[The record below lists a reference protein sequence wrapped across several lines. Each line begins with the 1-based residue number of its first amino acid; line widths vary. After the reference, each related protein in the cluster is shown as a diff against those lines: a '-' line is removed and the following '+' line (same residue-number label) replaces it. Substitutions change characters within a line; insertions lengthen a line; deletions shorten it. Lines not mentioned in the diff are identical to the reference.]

1 MAILDQPHWETV
13 DARLRDVL
21 TLIGQQPFARRFY
34 LAGGT
39 ALALQLGH
47 RRSID
52 LDFFSDEDDLMDNI
66 RHAIVATLEQSAQ
79 VDVREDVIGNLLLRV
94 NDLSVGFFSYG
105 YRLLEAVTA
114 PDLPRVASMADI
126 GLMKLDA
133 LIARGARK
141 DFIDLHFIWQT
152 LPLEKLLELRPLKY
166 PRARNFEVM
175 LLEGLTNFDNAD
187 LDPMPQM
194 LAPLDW
200 EQARTNFATAARQLA
215 THWLS
220 S

>member
-1 MAILDQPHWETV
+1 MAVLDRPHWETV
-13 DARLRDVL
+13 NSDLREVL
-21 TLIGQQPFARRFY
+21 SRIGQQPFAQRFY

-52 LDFFSDEDDLMDNI
+52 LDFFAAEDELMDTTRREI
-66 RHAIVATLEQSAQ
+66 ISTLEQHAK
-79 VDVREDVIGNLLLRV
+79 VEVREDVIGNLLLHV

-105 YRLLEAVTA
+105 YRLLETVTS
-114 PDLPRVASMADI
+114 PDLPRLASPADI

-141 DFIDLHFIWQT
+141 DFIDLYFIGQT
-152 LPLEKLLELRPLKY
+152 WPLEKLLELRPLKY

-187 LDPMPQM
+187 LDTQPQM
-194 LAPLDW
+194 LLPIDW
-200 EQARTNFATAARQLA
+200 EQVKAGCAIAARQLA
-215 THWLS
+215 ERWLNS
-220 S
+220 